1 MPTRYRGTE
10 AEERALNAFITLVR
24 ATEAVSVAL
33 HRRLAGRRLT
43 SSQFGVLE
51 ALFHLG
57 PLCQGDLASKLLRS
71 GASTT
76 SVVEG
81 LEKRGL
87 VVRQRTEE
95 DKRFVRVALTGKGR
109 KLIQDL
115 FPEHAAT
122 LARLLGALAPAEQDE
137 LRRLCRKLGRSI
149 ETPADMSG
157 GNHLGMEARG
167 DS

>member
-1 MPTRYRGTE
+1 MPTRYRGGE
-10 AEERALNAFITLVR
+10 NEVRALNAYITLVR
-24 ATEAVSVAL
+24 ASEAVVGGL
-33 HRRLAGRRLT
+33 HRDLAGKRLT

-57 PLCQGDLASKLLRS
+57 PLCQGELAAKLLRS

-109 KLIQDL
+109 RLIEEI
-115 FPEHAAT
+115 FPRHAAAV
-122 LARLLGALAPAEQDE
+122 ARRFGVLTEEEQE
-137 LRRLCRKLGRSI
+137 QLRRLCRKLG
-149 ETPADMSG
+149 
-157 GNHLGMEARG
+157 LGAG
-167 DS
+167 TA